1 MRDHGRSRR
10 TFQPEAHRA
19 GRSRAARSLASR
31 AARGGMMGGFRVG
44 IGYDVHRLE
53 PGLPLTLGGVSLSHP
68 QGLRAHSDGDALA
81 HAIGDALLGA
91 MALGDLGAHFP
102 DTDPTYRG
110 MSSLTLL
117 SRIRG
122 LLEDRGARVVNVDST
137 LILEAPRVHPHVVEM
152 RERLA
157 LALGLDPEWVS
168 VKATSNEALGSV
180 GRGEGIAAMAVA
192 LV

>member
-1 MRDHGRSRR
+1 
-10 TFQPEAHRA
+10 
-19 GRSRAARSLASR
+19 
-31 AARGGMMGGFRVG
+31 MGGFRVG
-44 IGYDVHRLE
+44 IGYDIHRLE
-53 PGLPLTLGGVSLSHP
+53 RGLPLTLGGVALAHER
-68 QGLRAHSDGDALA
+68 GLVAHSDGDALA

-102 DTDPTYRG
+102 DTDPEYRG

-122 LLEDRGARVVNVDST
+122 LLRERGARVVNVDST

-157 LALGLDPEWVS
+157 EALGLDPEWVS
-168 VKATSNEALGSV
+168 VKATSNEALGAV
-180 GRGEGIAAMAVA
+180 GREEGIAAMAVA
-192 LV
+192 LVEVEAR